1 MTAVM
6 DSSLVSQCLAFCQT
20 LASQGK
26 TFNFKLTNTSFSLS
40 VDTRESDAKST
51 VAKKRISPS
60 TQRRNA
66 RRREEFLKRKL
77 NPVAP
82 LPSALDTQA
91 VVEAN
96 EFKCS
101 QCDNVFKSENGL
113 KIHVGKTHKNVN
125 TTPERLRQQPASPAT
140 MPTSPLSDAR
150 REEVGEEK
158 EEPVSPLQ
166 PSPSSPIERCKNCDT
181 ELSDHWCCAS
191 DKMLCPDCCSD
202 VLEVCDKNF

>member
-1 MTAVM
+1 M
-6 DSSLVSQCLAFCQT
+6 
-20 LASQGK
+20 
-26 TFNFKLTNTSFSLS
+26 
-40 VDTRESDAKST
+40 DTRESDAKST

-91 VVEAN
+91 VVEAK

-101 QCDNVFKSENGL
+101 QCDNIFKSENGL

-158 EEPVSPLQ
+158 EEPVSPTTPFIGMCRGDDCNVRL
-166 PSPSSPIERCKNCDT
+166 T
-181 ELSDHWCCAS
+181 GMFCCEKS
-191 DKMLCPDCCSD
+191 KLLCEDCCGHY
-202 VLEVCDKNF
+202 L